1 MTQYL
6 LQPRDQIFVKGY
18 EFFSFARNMGR
29 SIGEN
34 ISKNVIY
41 KYSQKR
47 LYHAKKSDTDRIKT
61 ASKTEIQ
68 KTAAATGDLIGD
80 KIADR
85 ITKVSKT
92 SPHNSSETNE
102 EILNK
107 DRKFLL
113 ILD

>member
-6 LQPRDQIFVKGY
+6 LQPKDRIFVKGY
-18 EFFSFARNMGR
+18 EVFSFPRNMGR

-34 ISKNVIY
+34 ISKNVID
-41 KYSQKR
+41 KYCQKR
-47 LYHAKKSDTDRIKT
+47 LYHVKKSNTDGVKT
-61 ASKTEIQ
+61 ASKREIQ
-68 KTAAATGDLIGD
+68 KTAAATGDLIGN

-85 ITKVSKT
+85 ITKVGKT
-92 SPHNSSETNE
+92 SPQNNSETNG
-102 EILNK
+102 EILKK

>member
-34 ISKNVIY
+34 ISKNVID

-47 LYHAKKSDTDRIKT
+47 LYHGKKSDTDGIKT
-61 ASKTEIQ
+61 ASKRAIQ
-68 KTAAATGDLIGD
+68 KTAAATGNLMAI
-80 KIADR
+80 K
-85 ITKVSKT
+85 
-92 SPHNSSETNE
+92 
-102 EILNK
+102 
-107 DRKFLL
+107 LL
-113 ILD
+113 IELQKSQKLHLRIIQKQMKKYLKKTENFC